1 MLRLLTIIATV
12 LMLSCIDA
20 DPVSAPVEEAQN
32 LEAPSPSTT
41 QGENNPYVRDEVW
54 VCNHPG
60 TEMHNTACVED
71 QYPDGCYVRGDD
83 SVFCWLLMR
92 PECEN
97 LEKYPSVRD
106 VCHLLR

>member
-1 MLRLLTIIATV
+1 MLRLISITATV

-32 LEAPSPSTT
+32 LEAPSSNTT

-60 TEMHNTACVED
+60 TDMHNKVCIEE

-83 SVFCWLLMR
+83 SAFCWLLMR